1 MKEDV
6 SEALPA
12 TARAGSDLPAASAQR
27 AAAQPVNADERISAI
42 DVLRGVAVLGILLIN
57 IEDFGLLH
65 SNKSA
70 AGTEW
75 VGVYVPAHFSHQAL
89 ALWVALRALFEGKMR
104 AIFSMLFGAGV
115 VLLTSRLERR
125 GDGTRAADIYYRRTL
140 WLLAIGV
147 AHAYLLWEGDILYSY
162 AICGLFLFPFRRL
175 APRRLILLGTLAL
188 AIALPRAAALAIH
201 RGDLRARAAAASAA
215 RAADQPLTKAQED
228 ALSDWEE
235 ITDDYQPD
243 DEDLRK
249 ANADYHAGYGHLF
262 LRRAQLVRYVES
274 SDFYGWAFFDSIG
287 MMLMGMGLLQLGVF
301 SAARSRRFYTT
312 MVAVG
317 YGLGLPLAAATAY
330 GFYVNRFDPVKVVWL
345 TTAYDPARVAVA
357 FGHIGVVMLVVKSR
371 SLAWLTRSLA
381 DVGRMAL
388 TSYIGATLICTTLF
402 NGYGFGLFGSLRR
415 HQLYLVVLAIWTA
428 QLAGSRLWLRRFH
441 FGPLEW
447 LWRSLTYWRRQPL
460 ARSHGVDAV
469 ARGAGLG

>member
-1 MKEDV
+1 MKDATL
-6 SEALPA
+6 ALPSRER
-12 TARAGSDLPAASAQR
+12 ARPA
-27 AAAQPVNADERISAI
+27 PPEERISSI

-57 IEDFGLLH
+57 VEDFGLLH

-75 VGVYVPAHFSHQAL
+75 VGVFVPAHLSHA
-89 ALWVALRALFEGKMR
+89 AIAAWVALRTIFEGKMR

-125 GDGTRAADIYYRRTL
+125 DDGTRVADIYYRRTL

-162 AICGLFLFPFRRL
+162 AMCGLFLFPFRHL
-175 APRRLILLGTLAL
+175 APRRLILLGALAL
-188 AIALPRAAALAIH
+188 AISAPRAAAVAVH
-201 RGDLRARAAAASAA
+201 RGDLRARAAAASADK
-215 RAADQPLTKAQED
+215 AAGKTLTKAQDEAID
-228 ALSDWEE
+228 DWEE

-243 DEDLRK
+243 AETLREM
-249 ANADYHAGYGHLF
+249 NADYHAGYGHLF

-301 SAARSRRFYTT
+301 SAARSRGFYLA
-312 MVAVG
+312 MIAIG
-317 YGLGLPLAAATAY
+317 YGLGLPIGAAASY

-345 TTAYDPARVAVA
+345 TAAYDPARVAVA
-357 FGHIGVVMLVVKSR
+357 FGHIGVVMLIVKSSR
-371 SLAWLTRSLA
+371 LPWLTRTLA

-388 TSYIGATLICTTLF
+388 TSYLGATLICTTLF
-402 NGYGFGLFGSLRR
+402 NGYGLGLFGSLRR
-415 HQLYLVVLAIWTA
+415 HQLYLVVLGIWIA
-428 QLAGSRLWLRRFH
+428 QLVFSRLWLRRFH
-441 FGPLEW
+441 FGPVEW

-460 ARSHGVDAV
+460 SRSHGVGAV
-469 ARGAGLG
+469 ARDAGTG

>member
-1 MKEDV
+1 MKDA
-6 SEALPA
+6 SLALPVA
-12 TARAGSDLPAASAQR
+12 
-27 AAAQPVNADERISAI
+27 ADERISAI

-75 VGVYVPAHFSHQAL
+75 VGVYVPAHLSHQA
-89 ALWVALRALFEGKMR
+89 VAAWTAMRALFEGKMR

-125 GDGTRAADIYYRRTL
+125 SDGTRAADIYYRRTL
-140 WLLAIGV
+140 WLLAFGV

-162 AICGLFLFPFRRL
+162 AMCGLFLFPFRHL
-175 APRRLILLGTLAL
+175 APRRLILLGALAL
-188 AIALPRAAALAIH
+188 AISVPRAAAVAVH
-201 RGDLRARAAAASAA
+201 RGDLRARAAAATAA
-215 RAADQPLTKAQED
+215 RAAGKTLTRAQDD

-243 DEDLRK
+243 AATLSQTS
-249 ANADYHAGYGHLF
+249 ADYHGGYGHLF

-274 SDFYGWAFFDSIG
+274 SDFYGWAFFDGIG

-301 SAARSRRFYTT
+301 SATRSRRFYAR
-312 MVAVG
+312 MVAIG
-317 YGLGLPLAAATAY
+317 YGVGLPLAAAASY

-345 TTAYDPARVAVA
+345 TAAYDPARVAVA
-357 FGHIGVVMLVVKSR
+357 FGHIGVVMLMVKGNR
-371 SLAWLTRSLA
+371 FAGLTRTLA

-388 TSYIGATLICTTLF
+388 TSYLGATLICTTLF

-415 HQLYLVVLAIWTA
+415 HQLYLVVLAIWIA
-428 QLAGSRLWLRRFH
+428 QLAFSRLWLRRFH
-441 FGPLEW
+441 FGPVEW
-447 LWRSLTYWRRQPL
+447 LWRSLTYWRRQPF
-460 ARSHGVDAV
+460 ARSHGVGAV
-469 ARGAGLG
+469 ARDAG